1 MYFYKSYILTQRTS
15 SRFLAAASIFFVLY
29 ELVSTVLNFFFT
41 KRYFSF
47 TLHRVLFP
55 LVLAP
60 TWCIFMTAPKSQNL
74 CQKVFKRFCMPSKS
88 VMKVN
93 IMKLKCLFE
102 NKRLTI
108 IFKNLNC
115 SSKAFRWWQKL
126 FWRLLKKTSKRRQE
140 MSFFSW
146 DERTNFERTKDVHFT
161 SRADWWIIHAFH
173 DPPHL
178 DFSLMKG

>member
-1 MYFYKSYILTQRTS
+1 MYFYKSYILPQRTS
-15 SRFLAAASIFFVLY
+15 SRFIAAGSIFFVLY

-41 KRYFSF
+41 KRCFSF

-115 SSKAFRWWQKL
+115 SSKVFDDDKNYFQNFL
-126 FWRLLKKTSKRRQE
+126 KRRQ
-140 MSFFSW
+140 
-146 DERTNFERTKDVHFT
+146 KDVKKCPFFLGTNGPILNVQKTFT
-161 SRADWWIIHAFH
+161 LRRVPTGGLFTLSMTLPIWISH
-173 DPPHL
+173 
-178 DFSLMKG
+178 

>member
-1 MYFYKSYILTQRTS
+1 MFFIHNPWGFISLSFSTNLVYIHDRAEIS
-15 SRFLAAASIFFVLY
+15 
-29 ELVSTVLNFFFT
+29 
-41 KRYFSF
+41 K
-47 TLHRVLFP
+47 
-55 LVLAP
+55 
-60 TWCIFMTAPKSQNL
+60 L

-108 IFKNLNC
+108 IFNNLNC
-115 SSKAFRWWQKL
+115 SSKAFSWWQKL
-126 FWRLLKKTSKRRQE
+126 FSRLLKKTSKRRQK